1 MAEGQSRAA
10 PGPLDGFR
18 VLDFSMFLAGPYC
31 SRLMAD
37 MGAEIIKVE
46 PPGGDMLRHAPPF
59 RNGQSAYFGHMN
71 CGKKSVELDLKEDQG
86 RELVRRLI
94 PSVDVLLENFRP
106 GVMRRLGL
114 DYENLSALKP
124 DLIYCSVSGYGQE
137 GPGSQR
143 PAFAPIIHAASGYD
157 LIMMKYQGDGDRPP
171 PTRSTV
177 ADILGA
183 THALGAINAAL
194 VQRLRTG
201 RGQRIDVAMMDA
213 MHNVLAYEYQ
223 AAQMEAPDRP
233 IVFSP
238 IRTTDGF
245 VMVAPVSLANFSGLA
260 QAAGRPEMLTD
271 DRFAELSAR
280 VRNWSVLL
288 AEIETWSMTQTTDA
302 CEAAILAKGCPC
314 TRYLGLAESMAEPQ
328 IASRGAAV
336 EIGGVDDPYKVGNC
350 PAQFQGADVGAR
362 PWVASL
368 GQHTEEILAEAGLSA
383 S

>member
-1 MAEGQSRAA
+1 MAEGVIEVA
-10 PGPLDGFR
+10 PGPLAGIR

-59 RNGQSAYFGHMN
+59 RGGQSAYFGHMN
-71 CGKKSVELDLKEDQG
+71 CGKKSLELDLKEDQG

-94 PSVDVLLENFRP
+94 PNVDVLLENFRP
-106 GVMRRLGL
+106 GVMHRLGL
-114 DYENLSALKP
+114 DYETLSALKP

-157 LIMMKYQGDGDRPP
+157 LIMMKYQGDADRPP

-183 THALGAINAAL
+183 THAFGAINAAL

-201 RGQRIDVAMMDA
+201 RGQCIDVAMMDA

-223 AAQMEAPDRP
+223 AAQMEAPDAP

-238 IRTTDGF
+238 LRTTDGF
-245 VMVAPVSLANFSGLA
+245 VMVAPVSLANFTGLVL
-260 QAAGRPEMLTD
+260 AAGRPELLED
-271 DRFAELSAR
+271 ARFAEPAAR
-280 VRNWSVLL
+280 VKNWTLLL
-288 AEIETWSMTQTTDA
+288 AEVETWSQSQTTDA
-302 CEAAILAKGCPC
+302 CEAAILEKGCPC
-314 TRYLGLAESMAEPQ
+314 TRYLGLDDAMAEPQ
-328 IASRGAAV
+328 IAARGAAV
-336 EIGGVDDPYKVGNC
+336 EISAVEDPYMVGNC
-350 PAQFQGADVGAR
+350 PAQFTGTDVGAR
-362 PWVASL
+362 PWVAKL
-368 GQHTEEILAEAGLSA
+368 GQHNEELFAEAGLA
-383 S
+383 HG

>member
-1 MAEGQSRAA
+1 MTDGLNRLA
-10 PGPLDGFR
+10 PGPLDGIR

-31 SRLMAD
+31 SRLLAD

-46 PPGGDMLRHAPPF
+46 PPGGDMLRHAPPY
-59 RNGQSAYFGHMN
+59 RDGQSAYFGHMN
-71 CGKKSVELDLKEDQG
+71 CGKKSLELDLKEDRG
-86 RELVRRLI
+86 RELVRRLT
-94 PSVDVLLENFRP
+94 PNVDVVLENFRP
-106 GVMRRLGL
+106 GVMQRLGL
-114 DYENLSALKP
+114 DYETLSGLKP
-124 DLIYCSVSGYGQE
+124 DLIFCSISGYGQE

-157 LIMMKYQGDGDRPP
+157 LIMMKYQGDMDRPP

-183 THALGAINAAL
+183 THAFGAINAAL

-223 AAQMEAPDRP
+223 AAQMEAPDAP

-238 IRTTDGF
+238 LRTSDGF
-245 VMVAPVSLANFSGLA
+245 VMVAPVSMANFTGLVL
-260 QAAGRPEMLTD
+260 AAERPALLED
-271 DRFAELSAR
+271 ERFAEPSAR
-280 VRNWSVLL
+280 VRNWTLLL
-288 AEIETWSMTQTTDA
+288 AEIETWSLTQTTDA

-314 TRYLGLAESMAEPQ
+314 TRYLGLDESMAEPQ
-328 IASRGAAV
+328 IAARGAAV

-350 PAQFQGADVGAR
+350 PAQFEGGDVGAR
-362 PWVASL
+362 PWVARL
-368 GQHTEEILAEAGLSA
+368 GQHNEEFFAEAGLEA